1 MEREKTSYINVGVI
15 RNTNFTSGGTLDETD
30 IAFLDV
36 EERQFSKRQLQY
48 GDIIIEKSGGGP
60 KQPVGRVIRFEKKEG
75 LYSFSNFTSVIRVID
90 SSVLSYRFLHF
101 LLYHYYV
108 SGITEDLQR
117 RSTGIR
123 NLRFKEYKEL
133 KVPLPSLSEQERIVA
148 ILDEANESVQALR
161 DGLLL
166 KLTGLE
172 ELKQSVLEK
181 AFAGELTDS
190 MLEEAGV

>member
-1 MEREKTSYINVGVI
+1 MFLY
-15 RNTNFTSGGTLDETD
+15 
-30 IAFLDV
+30 AFLDV